1 MVCPEASLSSDR
13 SSLEQEKSMLTLLG
27 SHETGLAIDIPR
39 VVTNF
44 LPGKLRTAVTDSVLL
59 YTTFVYNF
67 LMGEGLHSI

>member
-1 MVCPEASLSSDR
+1 
-13 SSLEQEKSMLTLLG
+13 MLTLLG

-59 YTTFVYNF
+59 YTTVVYNF